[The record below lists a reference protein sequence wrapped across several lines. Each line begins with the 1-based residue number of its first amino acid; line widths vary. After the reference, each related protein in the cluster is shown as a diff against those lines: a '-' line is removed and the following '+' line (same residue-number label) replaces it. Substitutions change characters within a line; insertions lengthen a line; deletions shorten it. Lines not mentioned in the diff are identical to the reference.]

1 MHQSSSHKSLSLSLL
16 AFIASL
22 TLNLAAPA
30 GAQAVCG
37 LPPAGDA
44 DCDGMVDALDPCP
57 SDTLNRCSGGTIAT
71 CETAPP
77 GDQDCTAGEPLR
89 LDIGRHPAAL
99 RRQVVVVAIIVV
111 IAQPSLPCASSPSL
125 LLPSSAS
132 SLQAI

>member
-77 GDQDCTAGEPLR
+77 GDQDCTAG
-89 LDIGRHPAAL
+89 
-99 RRQVVVVAIIVV
+99 RRVG
-111 IAQPSLPCASSPSL
+111 ASRWPPRTWKPMCGWAFG
-125 LLPSSAS
+125 LPSPTGPDTLPQDWRST
-132 SLQAI
+132 